1 MRFYEIDSG
10 DILIDGINIK
20 NIDKKLLRKN
30 IGMVLQDTKLFTD
43 TIEDNISY
51 GSPKANFKEVYK
63 ASKLSYS
70 NNFIQNLPEGYGTYI
85 SQDTLSSGETQLIT
99 IARMFLYNPS
109 ILVLDEATSNVDLL
123 TEQAIQK
130 SLKTLMKDSTSLIIA
145 HRLSTIVNSDT
156 ILFME
161 NGKILEQGSHKEL
174 LEKKVN
180 ILSFIIVN
188 LFKMFYR

>member
-20 NIDKKLLRKN
+20 NIDKELLRKN

-85 SQDTLSSGETQLIT
+85 SQDTL
-99 IARMFLYNPS
+99 
-109 ILVLDEATSNVDLL
+109 
-123 TEQAIQK
+123 
-130 SLKTLMKDSTSLIIA
+130 
-145 HRLSTIVNSDT
+145 
-156 ILFME
+156 
-161 NGKILEQGSHKEL
+161 
-174 LEKKVN
+174 
-180 ILSFIIVN
+180 
-188 LFKMFYR
+188 

>member
-20 NIDKKLLRKN
+20 NIDKELLRKN

-174 LEKKVN
+174 LEKKCKYFELYN
-180 ILSFIIVN
+180 SQFI
-188 LFKMFYR
+188 